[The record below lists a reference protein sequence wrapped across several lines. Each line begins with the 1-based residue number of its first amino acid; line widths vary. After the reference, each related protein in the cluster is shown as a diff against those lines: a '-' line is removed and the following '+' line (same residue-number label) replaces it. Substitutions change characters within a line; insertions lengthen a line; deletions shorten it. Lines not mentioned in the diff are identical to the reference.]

1 MELFETIL
9 SGVSKKIKNIDK
21 QISKLIKDDWKI
33 DRIEPVV
40 LSILRSGIF
49 ELQQNE
55 DSFRKIIINE
65 YINIAHSFFNGKEP
79 AFINAILDKVS
90 KSEPLR

>member
-1 MELFETIL
+1 MELFKIIL
-9 SGVSKKIKNIDK
+9 VGVSEDRKNIDK
-21 QISKLIKDDWKI
+21 KIDALIKDDWNM

-49 ELQQNE
+49 ELGE
-55 DSFRKIIINE
+55 KKDSLKKVIINE

-79 AFINAILDKVS
+79 AFINAILDKVA
-90 KSEPLR
+90 KEKEA